1 MPDTPVWDNIKTSL
15 TEGLRQVFPIVG
27 KERDLHLEDIDIK
40 DNKDAG
46 DYASQK
52 QAILN
57 KTNWTVPVYGN
68 LVLKDKEGKTLEK
81 SRTRLLSIPKLT
93 NRNTLIYNGNE
104 YSIANQIRLKPGVYT
119 NTGDDG
125 ITRSQFNVGKGANFS
140 LWQEP
145 TKGIFYMQFNQA
157 SIPLYPILK
166 DLGVSDEELASR
178 WGREIVDSNKNISDA
193 KYKNAVVKVYNKL
206 TYNKNEEKE
215 TSYDTARSELKNVL
229 NVATLDPL
237 VTKATLK
244 KEYSAVTSDVIMD
257 ASRKILRINRG
268 EEQPDDRESLVYKSV
283 HGADDFIRESIT
295 KAARPVLWKVKN
307 RLNSMYGKQDG
318 SIIKNV
324 FAPGT
329 LSSPIYTN
337 INISPL
343 TSVAQDANPLKSIEA
358 SNRVTAFGPGGI
370 GSTLAVPEAVRNV
383 HPSHIGF
390 IDTVRTQES
399 DKAGIDLQLAI
410 GTRKTGNTL
419 TIKLLD
425 RDGKKVRKTI
435 QELQGKTLALP
446 SQQINGKI
454 DAVRDG
460 KAVTV
465 SQSDIDY
472 TIYGPNRMFS
482 DATVLVPFLSNNAGA
497 RVNIGGKMGAQALP
511 LKYREKPLVQTAAN
525 KEGLTNEA
533 IIGRK
538 ISVQSPVDGKVT
550 KVTGSEIEITDGSG
564 KKHSVSL
571 YANYIVGNKTYLNH
585 EPVVKEG
592 DKVIAG
598 QLLADSNYSKD
609 GVLAMG
615 TNLKTIYVPYK
626 GLSVSG
632 DSMVL
637 WVDMDGI
644 GHFTSICEVPPVK
657 GIRANALKTDD
668 LAVKLHDIHSFIG
681 HYTDEEMVEVLTMD
695 GTSVKATKS
704 HSFISIDDDGVLHEI
719 APGDMVA
726 GKTLLPVARPQ
737 LPLRDSVQ
745 IIALKT
751 WRENGREISLPL
763 SEDIGFLF
771 GMYVSE
777 GSPLGGKKPKGICI
791 AVTEEELLTKA
802 TQILDSFDIPSTYYK
817 RVEKNG
823 SVRGALHFHSAAL
836 TRFIVEN
843 CGRGAAKKRVPRI
856 LWSSNPA
863 FVKGFIS
870 GYWSGDGTVGKLAT
884 ASTASKE
891 LAEGICFLLASIGV
905 RATYRTYKTSM
916 RDQHLISVFS
926 HSLSMFPD
934 IFLSRKNE
942 ALLELKAKSMSCNRD
957 RVPVP
962 AKDREAVVAALGRR
976 AISNNGYISRGLLL
990 EALEKGADLSPR
1002 LVQLI
1007 HSRHIWWDVVKSVK
1021 EIAFEDY
1028 VYDLDMR
1035 PVGNFMVGSGLIV
1048 HNTFEDA
1055 IVVSDSAAQKFT
1067 SQHMSRFDLPVDDT
1081 TVLNKNKWLAYFD
1094 NKVTPAQTDKLDARG
1109 IVKPGM
1115 EVGSGDY
1122 LIAAMRENVVNP
1134 EDAMLG
1140 KLSRKLVKPYRDVSV
1155 LWEKA
1160 TAGRVVDVV
1169 VNPKS
1174 VTITVRTDAPLVIGD
1189 KITNREGG
1197 KGVVASILPDAEMP
1211 KDKDGNPYEVI
1222 LNPATVMSRMNIGQ
1236 LLETAVSKTA
1246 TPDKPYVAPLFPAGK
1261 EGNISREVKKILDER
1276 GVKETDEV
1284 YDAHGKK
1291 GGDIF
1296 AGKQYFYKLGKTTD
1310 TNYSARAFQG
1320 KYDADMMPVR
1330 GGEEGAKGVGLL
1342 DIYALL
1348 SHNARNILRESV
1360 TSKAEYNPEYF
1371 KAIQMGMP
1379 LPPPKP
1385 TFAFEKFINYLKGAG
1400 VNVEKT
1406 GDHMKLLPLVDKD
1419 VLRMSSGKIENA
1431 KMMKTKDMTEEQG
1444 GLFDF
1449 NKTGG
1454 KTGNK
1459 WSHIKLSEP
1468 VINPVFIEPARRLL
1482 GLREKDLIS
1491 LQNNSGG
1498 GIIKDMLSKID
1509 VNNRLEELTGA
1520 VGNLSGVKKD
1530 DAIKQIKYLKVLKE
1544 SGITPAEAYTIQYLP
1559 VIPPLFR
1566 PIYPTGD
1573 NSNMRVGDINNLYK
1587 QVILVNEGLGDKVLD
1602 VMPDEE
1608 KKSLRRELF
1617 GAVKALQG
1625 LDKPV
1630 SGKDF
1635 KGFIAAI
1642 KGDVPKEGFFQSKL
1656 LKKQQDIAGRA
1667 TIGGDPSLELDE
1679 IKMPEDMAWTLYGPF
1694 IIGELVRSGMKI
1706 IDAEIEL
1713 KDRTDKARSVLLMV
1727 MKDRPVLLNRAP
1739 TLHKFNIMAFK
1750 PSMHQGKTLLI
1761 PPMVM
1766 KPYGA
1771 DVDGDSLTNSVYC
1784 TYDFCGG
1791 GMPFSGDTKIRYKY
1805 GLVNLRDFPRKEL
1818 ISESK
1823 NKEVYKV
1830 PENIKVLTVWNGKEE
1845 WLRPENFSV
1854 HKNLKINEVVTNT
1867 SRTIHCSDDHSLVTV
1882 DDDLDYVKSKAEL
1895 GMTIPRLR
1903 KPVKEGIE
1911 CIKEIELPDVD
1922 NGKYK
1927 MPDVVA
1933 VDATLGYF
1941 TGAFIGNGWVN
1952 NGAEEKTAI
1961 CFASNEKP
1969 VVDFLEEIISVYCN
1983 EKVHTNS
1990 VASTHTPFD
1999 GKECLHTK
2007 HTWYVKRLACYLR
2020 ENIGSG
2026 ARNKHLPRFWMHTDE
2041 DFRWGLLSGLIDTDG
2056 AICLNTVMRTRK
2068 SIQVT
2073 LNYTT
2078 TSRVLAYEIVALAHT
2093 LNLTASASVIKTPK
2107 GEECY
2112 CVNFTQESIGVMQR
2126 KLVLKN
2132 TEKNKRVADYKP
2144 NRDYKRNKYTPRL
2157 SAHRL
2162 KELRAAIYSE
2172 AKRHGVNKKPKTDQ
2186 EQEIVRR
2193 CMRLYEIVGGNGKSH
2208 FVIPRPSA
2216 LNIFDLNLDIF
2227 SDSFWAKWKNMVL
2240 DENVEWELVSEIK
2253 PLPFI
2258 TEAYDLTIP
2267 SAYTMVTESG
2277 MVVFDTMQVH
2287 VPVSEEARREA
2298 LDKMLPSQNLFSIL
2312 DKSPHYVPS
2321 GEAIFGLYLGTKERT
2336 GASLK
2341 TYQNAG
2347 DVIKDLDLN
2356 RIQATDPILLQN
2368 IRTTPGSVKVNMV
2381 LPPEFRDYNRVITKK
2396 TLSEILRQVGQ
2407 KYPSDYARIAK
2418 ELKDLGDTWAFSPE
2432 ASLSFKD
2439 FELPDIRNKILS
2451 DAGRTLASRKMQRM
2465 GRTSPTDIIDV
2476 YAGVQDKLIP
2486 ALMEEGRRKEN
2497 KFYEWA
2503 VSGSRGNP
2511 VQLSS
2516 IWGAPVLVTDLQDR
2530 VIPRPIKRNF
2540 IEGLT
2545 PGEYFT
2551 SLYGARKG
2559 ITAAKTEVQL
2569 PGALAKELTASN
2581 VDLIVTIADCGT
2593 RKGIDFDISDRDA
2606 LDRLAAIDVRD
2617 SSGNVLVGRNSIIT
2631 SRVVDSLKKGG
2642 VLTIKARSVT
2652 TCEALKGVCASC
2664 AGVQENGRLPGIGE
2678 NIGVKH
2684 SMSLAEPLTQM
2695 ALSTKHTA
2703 GIAGSK
2709 GMGMSAI
2716 KTILEMPA
2724 SVYTKEILAQ
2734 QDGVVSEVNKLPTG
2748 GHIVTVKGTSS
2759 EDYLIPPGHRLLKT
2773 TGPVSQGE
2781 PLTDGIPNIQDY
2793 VAIKG
2798 IEAGRNKLTETI
2810 RDFYRNS
2817 GRYIDRRVPETVARG
2832 ILNYAKVLSPGDF
2845 DLVEGD
2851 VVEYNQAAPM
2861 QTRKVVSL
2869 PPGQT
2874 VGYRL
2879 ADSYGKFSKDIRIDR
2894 DIARSL
2900 SRSSKFKKI
2909 GVYKEPARLEPVAF
2923 GINKI
2928 PVVKKDW
2935 LSRLGF
2941 RYLSNTIT
2949 EGAATGM
2956 ESNIHSMNPI
2966 PALAYGAEFG
2976 QGKGFDVY

>member
-1 MPDTPVWDNIKTSL
+1 MPDNTTWESIKTNL
-15 TEGLRQVFPIVG
+15 ADGLRQVFPIIG

-68 LVLKDKEGKTLEK
+68 LVLKDKEGKALEK
-81 SRTRLLSIPKLT
+81 SKTRLLSIPKLT

-125 ITRSQFNVGKGANFS
+125 VTRSQFNVGKGANFS

-145 TKGIFYMQFNQA
+145 TKGIFYIQFNQA

-166 DLGVSDEELASR
+166 EIGVSDEDLASR
-178 WGREIVDSNKNISDA
+178 WGKEVLDSNKNISDV
-193 KYKNAVVKVYNKL
+193 KYKNAVIKVYNKL
-206 TYNKNEEKE
+206 TYNKDEEKE
-215 TSYDTARSELKNVL
+215 TPYDTARSELKNVL
-229 NVATLDPL
+229 SAATLDPL

-244 KEYSAVTSDVIMD
+244 KEYSSVTPDAIMD

-268 EEQPDDRESLVYKSV
+268 EEQPDDRESLIYKSV

-295 KAARPVLWKVKN
+295 KGARPVLWKVKN

-318 SIIKNV
+318 AIIKNV

-343 TSVAQDANPLKSIEA
+343 TSVAQDANPLKFIEA

-370 GSTLAVPEAVRNV
+370 GSTFAVPEAVRNV

-410 GTRKTGNTL
+410 GTKKTGNTL

-425 RDGKKVRKTI
+425 RDGKKVRQTL

-446 SQQINGKI
+446 GQQNNGKI
-454 DAVRDG
+454 EAVRDG
-460 KAVTV
+460 KLVTV
-465 SQSDIDY
+465 SPSDVDY

-482 DATVLVPFLSNNAGA
+482 DSTVLVPFLSNNAGA
-497 RVNIGGKMGAQALP
+497 RANLGGKMGAQALP

-538 ISVQSPVDGKVT
+538 ISAQSPVDGRITRVT
-550 KVTGSEIEITDGSG
+550 DSEIEIADSSG

-571 YANYIVGNKTYLNH
+571 YDNYIVGNKTYLNH

-592 DKVIAG
+592 DSVKAG

-609 GVLAMG
+609 GILAMG
-615 TNLKTIYVPYK
+615 TNLRTIYVPYK

-632 DSMVL
+632 DTMVL
-637 WVDMDGI
+637 WVGEDGI
-644 GHFTSICEVPPVK
+644 GHFTSIREVPPVK
-657 GIRANALKTDD
+657 GIRANALKTED
-668 LAVKLHDIHSFIG
+668 LVVKLHDIHSFIG
-681 HYTDEEMVEVLTMD
+681 HYADEEMVEVLTMD
-695 GTSVKATKS
+695 GTAVKATKS

-719 APGDMVA
+719 APGDMIA

-745 IIALKT
+745 TITLKT
-751 WRENGREISLPL
+751 WTKNGREISLPV
-763 SEDIGFLF
+763 SEDVGFLF

-777 GSPLGGKKPKGICI
+777 GSVLGGKKPKGICI
-791 AVTEEELLTKA
+791 AVTEEELLTKVV
-802 TQILDSFDIPSTYYK
+802 QILDSLSIPSAYYK
-817 RVEKNG
+817 RVREDG
-823 SVRGALHFHSAAL
+823 AVSGALHFHSASL

-843 CGRGAAKKRVPRI
+843 CGRGAAKKRIPQI

-863 FVKGFIS
+863 FVNGFIS
-870 GYWSGDGTVGKLAT
+870 GYWSGDGTVGKLVAAT
-884 ASTASKE
+884 TVSKE

-905 RATYRTYKTSM
+905 RATYRTYKSLGIGFRRRPKAPM
-916 RDQHLISVFS
+916 KDQHLISVFS

-942 ALLELKAKSMSCNRD
+942 ALLELKAKFRSCGRD

-962 AKDREAVVAALGRR
+962 AKDKKAVVAALGKR
-976 AISNNGYISRGLLL
+976 AISNNGYMSRGLLL
-990 EALEKGADLSPR
+990 EALEKGVDVSPR
-1002 LVQLI
+1002 LIQLI
-1007 HSRHIWWDVVKSVK
+1007 HSHVWWDVVKSVK

-1035 PVGNFMVGSGLIV
+1035 PIGNFMVGHGLIV
-1048 HNTFEDA
+1048 HNTHEDA

-1094 NKVTPAQTDKLDARG
+1094 NKVTPAQTDKLDASG

-1122 LIAAMRENVVNP
+1122 LIAAMRENVINP

-1140 KLSRKLVKPYRDVSV
+1140 KLSKKLVKPYRDVSV

-1246 TPDKPYVAPLFPAGK
+1246 TPDKPYVAPLFPIGK
-1261 EGNISREVKKILDER
+1261 EGNISKEVKKILDKH

-1284 YDAHGKK
+1284 YDASGKRV
-1291 GGDIF
+1291 GDIF

-1330 GGEEGAKGVGLL
+1330 GGEEGAKGIGLL

-1385 TFAFEKFINYLKGAG
+1385 TFAFEKFVNYLKGAG

-1406 GDHMKLLPLVDKD
+1406 GDRLKLLPFIDKD
-1419 VLRMSSGKIENA
+1419 VLRLSSGKIDNA
-1431 KMMKTKDMTEEQG
+1431 KMLRTKDLSEEQG

-1459 WSHIKLSEP
+1459 WSHIELSEP
-1468 VINPVFIEPARRLL
+1468 VLNPLFAEPARRLL
-1482 GLREKDLIS
+1482 GLREKDLIN

-1498 GIIKDMLSKID
+1498 KVVKEMLSKID
-1509 VNNRLEELTGA
+1509 VNKRLEDLTGA

-1530 DAIKQIKYLKVLKE
+1530 DAVKQIKYLKVLKE
-1544 SGITPAEAYTIQYLP
+1544 SNITPAEAYTIQHLP
-1559 VIPPLFR
+1559 VIPPIFR

-1573 NSNMRVGDINNLYK
+1573 NGNMRVGDINNLYK
-1587 QVILVNEGLGDKVLD
+1587 QVLLVSGGLGDKTLD
-1602 VMPDEE
+1602 AMPEEE

-1617 GAVKALQG
+1617 GSVKALQG

-1630 SGKDF
+1630 SGKDL

-1642 KGDVPKEGFFQSKL
+1642 KGDVPKGGFFQSKL

-1667 TIGGDPSLELDE
+1667 TIGGDPSLGLDE

-1694 IIGELVRSGMKI
+1694 VIGELVKSGMKI
-1706 IDAEIEL
+1706 IDAETEL
-1713 KDRTDKARSVLLMV
+1713 NNRTDKAKSVLLMI

-1771 DVDGDSLTNSVYC
+1771 DVDGDS
-1784 TYDFCGG
+1784 
-1791 GMPFSGDTKIRYKY
+1791 
-1805 GLVNLRDFPRKEL
+1805 
-1818 ISESK
+1818 
-1823 NKEVYKV
+1823 
-1830 PENIKVLTVWNGKEE
+1830 
-1845 WLRPENFSV
+1845 
-1854 HKNLKINEVVTNT
+1854 
-1867 SRTIHCSDDHSLVTV
+1867 
-1882 DDDLDYVKSKAEL
+1882 
-1895 GMTIPRLR
+1895 
-1903 KPVKEGIE
+1903 
-1911 CIKEIELPDVD
+1911 
-1922 NGKYK
+1922 
-1927 MPDVVA
+1927 
-1933 VDATLGYF
+1933 
-1941 TGAFIGNGWVN
+1941 
-1952 NGAEEKTAI
+1952 
-1961 CFASNEKP
+1961 
-1969 VVDFLEEIISVYCN
+1969 
-1983 EKVHTNS
+1983 
-1990 VASTHTPFD
+1990 
-1999 GKECLHTK
+1999 
-2007 HTWYVKRLACYLR
+2007 
-2020 ENIGSG
+2020 
-2026 ARNKHLPRFWMHTDE
+2026 
-2041 DFRWGLLSGLIDTDG
+2041 
-2056 AICLNTVMRTRK
+2056 
-2068 SIQVT
+2068 
-2073 LNYTT
+2073 
-2078 TSRVLAYEIVALAHT
+2078 
-2093 LNLTASASVIKTPK
+2093 
-2107 GEECY
+2107 
-2112 CVNFTQESIGVMQR
+2112 
-2126 KLVLKN
+2126 
-2132 TEKNKRVADYKP
+2132 
-2144 NRDYKRNKYTPRL
+2144 
-2157 SAHRL
+2157 
-2162 KELRAAIYSE
+2162 
-2172 AKRHGVNKKPKTDQ
+2172 
-2186 EQEIVRR
+2186 
-2193 CMRLYEIVGGNGKSH
+2193 
-2208 FVIPRPSA
+2208 
-2216 LNIFDLNLDIF
+2216 
-2227 SDSFWAKWKNMVL
+2227 
-2240 DENVEWELVSEIK
+2240 
-2253 PLPFI
+2253 
-2258 TEAYDLTIP
+2258 
-2267 SAYTMVTESG
+2267 
-2277 MVVFDTMQVH
+2277 MQVH
-2287 VPVSEEARREA
+2287 VPVGDMARREA
-2298 LDKMLPSQNLFSIL
+2298 LNKMLPSQNLFSIL
-2312 DKSPHYVPS
+2312 DKSPHYAPS
-2321 GEAIFGLYLGTKERT
+2321 NEAVFGLYLGTKERK
-2336 GASLK
+2336 GSSLK
-2341 TYQNAG
+2341 TYQNTE
-2347 DVIKDLDLN
+2347 DVLKDINSN
-2356 RIQATDPILLQN
+2356 RIQVTDPILLQN
-2368 IRTTPGSVKVNMV
+2368 IRTTAGNVKVNTV
-2381 LPPEFRDYNRVITKK
+2381 LPPEFRDYNRIITKK
-2396 TLSEILRQVGQ
+2396 TLSEILKQVGQ

-2439 FELPDIRNKILS
+2439 FEVPEVRDRILS
-2451 DAGRTLASRKMQRM
+2451 DAGRILAGRKMKK
-2465 GRTSPTDIIDV
+2465 DVDVIDV
-2476 YAGVQDKLIP
+2476 YTSAQDKLIP
-2486 ALMEEGRRKEN
+2486 ALMEEGKQKEN

-2511 VQLSS
+2511 VQFSS

-2530 VIPRPIKRNF
+2530 VIPSPIKRNF
-2540 IEGLT
+2540 IEGLP

-2551 SLYGARKG
+2551 SLYGTRKG
-2559 ITAAKTEVQL
+2559 ITATKTEVQL

-2581 VDLIVTIADCGT
+2581 VDLIVTMLDCGT
-2593 RKGIDFDISDRDA
+2593 RKGIDLDISDRDA
-2606 LDRLAAIDVRD
+2606 LDRLAAVDIQG
-2617 SSGNVLVGRNSIIT
+2617 SSGDILIRRNTIIT
-2631 SRVVDSLKKGG
+2631 SRVIDSLRKGG
-2642 VLTIKARSVT
+2642 VQTIKVRSVT
-2652 TCEALKGVCASC
+2652 TCEAPKGVCASC
-2664 AGVQENGRLPGIGE
+2664 AGVQEDGKLPGIGE

-2703 GIAGSK
+2703 GIGSK
-2709 GMGMSAI
+2709 GTGISAI

-2734 QDGVVSEVNKLPTG
+2734 QDGVVSEVKKLPTG
-2748 GHIVTVKGTSS
+2748 GHIVTITANPKSI

-2773 TGPVSQGE
+2773 TGSISQGE
-2781 PLTDGIPNIQDY
+2781 PLTDGTPNIQDY

-2810 RDFYRNS
+2810 RDFYHS
-2817 GRYIDRRVPETVARG
+2817 GGRRIDRRVPETVARG
-2832 ILNYAKVLSPGDF
+2832 ILNYAKVVSPGDF

-2869 PPGQT
+2869 PPSQT

-2879 ADSYGKFSKDIRIDR
+2879 ADSHGRFSKDTRIDR
-2894 DIARSL
+2894 DIAKSL
-2900 SRSSKFKKI
+2900 IRSSKFKKI
-2909 GVYKEPARLEPVAF
+2909 GVYKEPAKLEPVAF

-2928 PVVKKDW
+2928 PVMKKDW

-2976 QGKGFDVY
+2976 QGKEFDVY